1 MIHKEGLGDGMEI
14 PYDDKISYGNKRRI
28 SLNPKIDLLERYL
41 NSLAMVSHRKI
52 ESFGIVLTC
61 PTQITDTVNTSYSYW
76 NDRGE

>member
-41 NSLAMVSHRKI
+41 NSLAMVSHRK
-52 ESFGIVLTC
+52 L
-61 PTQITDTVNTSYSYW
+61 W
-76 NDRGE
+76 NRP